1 MDIEFG
7 MPVMDKNNKRLGE
20 VDHIVNDAWSGEP
33 RKYMVRLD
41 DDVSA
46 IYFAPENVAEVT
58 KKGVKLNLSG
68 DEIERT

>member
-7 MPVMDKNNKRLGE
+7 MSVMDKNNKRLGE

-46 IYFAPENVAEVT
+46 VYFKPEHVAEVT
-58 KKGVKLNLSG
+58 RKGVKLNLA
-68 DEIERT
+68 DEEIERT

>member
-1 MDIEFG
+1 MDVEFG
-7 MPVMDKNNKRLGE
+7 MSVMDKNNKRLGE

-46 IYFAPENVAEVT
+46 VYFTPDNVAEVT
-58 KKGVKLNLSG
+58 KKGVRLNVAG